1 MKTKFA
7 ILGAGKLGSIVARA
21 WKAGK
26 MPEYEL
32 VGILSRTAD
41 SAQALAEE
49 VGVAWTTQLE
59 ELLRW
64 KPQIVAEAASVES
77 ISS

>member
-26 MPEYEL
+26 MPEY
-32 VGILSRTAD
+32 V
-41 SAQALAEE
+41 
-49 VGVAWTTQLE
+49 
-59 ELLRW
+59 
-64 KPQIVAEAASVES
+64 
-77 ISS
+77 

>member
-1 MKTKFA
+1 MKTRFA

-21 WKAGK
+21 WRAGK

-32 VGILSRTAD
+32 VGIFSRTAD

-49 VGVAWTTQLE
+49 VGVTWTTQLE
-59 ELLRW
+59 
-64 KPQIVAEAASVES
+64 AADRRGSRFR
-77 ISS
+77 

>member
-32 VGILSRTAD
+32 VGILSL
-41 SAQALAEE
+41 SL
-49 VGVAWTTQLE
+49 
-59 ELLRW
+59 
-64 KPQIVAEAASVES
+64 IH
-77 ISS
+77 I